1 MSDAEEHP
9 PIFIKEGTN
18 RPLRIYLALTLSK
31 QLRKEWNEKI
41 ELYGGK
47 VAKVE
52 NNADVVVVSNTL
64 SIHELQIRRNRFV
77 ASTDKKKQKV
87 VVETSTW
94 FNRCLD
100 EKSCTIS
107 PPPVK
112 GMPGPVRTEFRVS
125 FTEEDDNHLARYIT
139 RLIPDPEAG
148 GLTGNEFYQFLVR
161 SGEVDPEYAWALRH
175 PWQSWRNRYKENAA
189 TFQERVELLIPLLN
203 PTKQHNWHRD
213 RRLNKNQTHR
223 EEEYED
229 VDANA
234 YEEEEESEDEEEQP
248 ASRFNKAKEN
258 DEDED
263 DNVQRQ
269 PRSAKGKGRASSRD
283 EDDQENATFQ
293 DWESRRDPASPGL
306 EFFAASRVFK
316 SAGPSN
322 SGDSGVAE
330 NQNGSSRRQRRHSFE
345 ETPKKRPRVARQER
359 SHPIRMARRPPG
371 FIPGGGDSSEDEHNS
386 SDDTGE
392 DSEDMAHSLF
402 SEDRGERE
410 ITMGSSASGEVAV
423 STSFGTVPGDATGV
437 ADVVMIEDD
446 DEGRDSEVIVVE
458 DDSDSDKYVQEEE
471 EEEEE
476 DVLRLVINEDKPNGE
491 FGTYSG
497 NQEAP
502 NRNVISSPSKPSS
515 DDAQMMTQMSMP
527 QIAYEN
533 PPIIIKKQPR
543 RSDALLQAFHAQKAV
558 DKEKIRP
565 RPSLPADLAFARG
578 IQLKKS
584 GAGPH
589 NGLGSMPEKPST
601 SAHQKTRRSSRRA
614 SAKVSSG
621 SSTPTPI
628 NRGQTSRLEAASTA
642 SSSDGEAQSLPLPGT
657 RAGAYMRRLE
667 EAEKHTPYT
676 PPSGTRAASYLQK
689 QAEQQG

>member
-52 NNADVVVVSNTL
+52 NDADVVVVSNTL
-64 SIHELQIRRNRFV
+64 SIHELQILRYRFV

-112 GMPGPVRTEFRVS
+112 GMPGQVRTEFRVS
-125 FTEEDDNHLARYIT
+125 FTEEDDDHLARYIT

-148 GLTGNEFYQFLVR
+148 GLTGNEFYQILVS

-175 PWQSWRNRYKENAA
+175 PWQSWRNRYKDNAA
-189 TFQERVELLIPLLN
+189 TFQQRVELLIPLLN

-213 RRLNKNQTHR
+213 RRLNKSQTYR

-229 VDANA
+229 VDANT
-234 YEEEEESEDEEEQP
+234 YEEEEESEDEKEQP
-248 ASRFNKAKEN
+248 ASRFDKAKEN

-263 DNVQRQ
+263 DDVQRQ

-293 DWESRRDPASPGL
+293 DWESRRDPASPGP
-306 EFFAASRVFK
+306 EFFAASRGFK
-316 SAGPSN
+316 SAGSSN
-322 SGDSGVAE
+322 PGDSGVSE

-371 FIPGGGDSSEDEHNS
+371 FIPGGGDSPEDERNS

-392 DSEDMAHSLF
+392 DSEDIAHSLF

-410 ITMGSSASGEVAV
+410 ITMGSSTSGEVAV
-423 STSFGTVPGDATGV
+423 STSFDTVPGDATGA

-446 DEGRDSEVIVVE
+446 DEGREVVVVE
-458 DDSDSDKYVQEEE
+458 DDSDSDGYVQEVE

-476 DVLRLVINEDKPNGE
+476 DVLRLVTNEDKPDGG

-502 NRNVISSPSKPSS
+502 NRNVTSSPSKPSS
-515 DDAQMMTQMSMP
+515 DDAQTMTQISMP

-533 PPIIIKKQPR
+533 PPTIIKKQPR

-558 DKEKIRP
+558 DKGKIRP
-565 RPSLPADLAFARG
+565 RPSLPADLTLARD
-578 IQLKKS
+578 IQFKRS
-584 GAGPH
+584 GAGLH
-589 NGLGSMPEKPST
+589 NGLASIPGKPST
-601 SAHQKTRRSSRRA
+601 STNQKTRGSSRRA
-614 SAKVSSG
+614 PAKVSSG
-621 SSTPTPI
+621 SSTPTPT

-642 SSSDGEAQSLPLPGT
+642 SDGEAQSLPLPGT

-689 QAEQQG
+689 QAERR